1 MEKVPMLN
9 VETKNLIMNFVFV
22 SCFFLVAEA
31 AYAY

>member
-1 MEKVPMLN
+1 MLN